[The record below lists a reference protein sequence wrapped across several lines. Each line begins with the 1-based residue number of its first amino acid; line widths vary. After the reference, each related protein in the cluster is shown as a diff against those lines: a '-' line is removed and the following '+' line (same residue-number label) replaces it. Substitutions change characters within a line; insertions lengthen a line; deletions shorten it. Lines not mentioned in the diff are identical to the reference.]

1 MSALLDK
8 LRALQEVDIELAAL
22 EKAKKEKP
30 EKAEE
35 SKRHLD
41 QLKENLAQK
50 RTSLRQLQKT
60 SALKELDLKIH
71 EEKAKKLKKQLL
83 GVKTNREYS
92 ALLLEIGGEEADD
105 SRLED
110 EILDLMTQ
118 AEELEAACT
127 EDAQK
132 IEEEEK
138 RLEAEL
144 KKIQAEL
151 EEIDRRITQ
160 LSNTRQQKLS
170 DIDRDSAPLALY
182 EKIWKAKGDRAL
194 VPVSGMACQGCFM
207 NITMES
213 LSRLM
218 ADKEIITCESCRRI
232 LYLEKKEEE

>member
-71 EEKAKKLKKQLL
+71 EEKVKKLKKQLL

-170 DIDRDSAPLALY
+170 DIDSAPLALY

>member
-71 EEKAKKLKKQLL
+71 EEKVKKLKRQLL
-83 GVKTNREYS
+83 GIKTNREYS

-151 EEIDRRITQ
+151 EEIDRRITV
-160 LSNTRQQKLS
+160 LSNTRQQKLP
-170 DIDRDSAPLALY
+170 DIDSAPLALY
-182 EKIWKAKGDRAL
+182 EKIWKAKGARAL

-207 NITMES
+207 NITIES
-213 LSRLM
+213 LSHLM
-218 ADKEIITCESCRRI
+218 ADKEIITCKSCRRI